1 MNKTSKKSVN
11 ENLIQLQTHAYSPY
25 SPDVDKWF
33 KHYMAEASGPHFKMQ
48 QDLTRPYDNSKMMQ
62 QDPTRPYDD
71 SKMSRPI
78 VVSPIKDWI
87 DQARSELSLKEE
99 EDANKWFKYYMA
111 EASGFEMQQDPT
123 RPYDNSK
130 MRPIAVSPIQNGIDQ
145 AWSELKEEENL
156 NPPSSHRSNPV
167 KRKSTSKTIRHAKK
181 KKRAEPKDIFSY

>member
-1 MNKTSKKSVN
+1 MNNTSKKSVN

-62 QDPTRPYDD
+62 QDLTRPYDNSKMMQQDPTRPYDD
-71 SKMSRPI
+71 SKTSRPI

-130 MRPIAVSPIQNGIDQ
+130 MRPIACLLYTSPSPRD
-145 AWSELKEEENL
+145 A
-156 NPPSSHRSNPV
+156 
-167 KRKSTSKTIRHAKK
+167 
-181 KKRAEPKDIFSY
+181 